1 MIDNRLPDYL
11 EHIRQAIDDATAFV
25 DGLTKAEFKIDKRT
39 QQAVIMEI
47 VIIGEAAT
55 QIIGRYPGFVANNT
69 HIPWREMRTMRNRI
83 AHGYFSIDLDVVWE
97 TVLSDLPDL
106 RKGLQTLTLDTS
118 GNKPTL

>member
-25 DGLTKAEFKIDKRT
+25 DGLAKAEFKIDKRT

-55 QIIGRYPGFVANNT
+55 QIIGRYPSFVANNT